1 MTSLVL
7 PSTDTTAAPA
17 SLGNRL
23 AAYLIDWLVTFIL
36 GCVFISAAGLLLL
49 VASDMGRTDPPDR
62 VLYAALLVA
71 AMVVPVWTVVTLVGW
86 SWQGQSVGKLAMN
99 LRVVNRSGAAPG
111 LGRALVRLL
120 VYVVEHV
127 ALLAGPLAGAASWWL
142 GSRELPA
149 LVLVAPAAT
158 LVVPV
163 VSLILL
169 LKDRERRALHDRVA
183 GTWVIAE

>member
-99 LRVVNRSGAAPG
+99 LRIVNRSGATPG